1 MVGQRVLLWL
11 AVVGVAEVGVS
22 ALLDDVVDSLRNL
35 PVIGNILQASFHP
48 VFRPVMPSLQAAGHR
63 ESTDE
68 DLESPCYEDLGCL
81 YTSKEFYHPFHRP
94 VNVPPYSR
102 EQVNVKYTL
111 YTRKDREGTTVGAQD
126 VKQLVNTSFSPF
138 KKTKILIHGFLST
151 NTVTWML
158 EMTRALLVHDDF
170 NVVAVDWSGGS
181 RALYTQATANTRLVG
196 LEVAHLIRR
205 LHELSGLSP
214 QDVHIIGHS
223 LGAHAAGY
231 AGERVTGLG
240 RITGLDPAE
249 PYFQHLSPRVRLDP
263 TDAAFVDVI
272 HTDTNSILALGLRQ
286 PVGHLDFYPND
297 GGAQPGCETIA
308 RVPLTAMT
316 DGKNIFEG
324 LDAAQRDLVACR
336 HYRAPKLFTDA
347 IFSSCPY
354 IAFQCESYKQY
365 LAGQCTSCGEDGSKC
380 ARLGLQAER
389 WPGRNRTQ
397 RAAMFLS
404 TADGPNYC
412 LYHYRLIIEVAHI
425 IGRLGSV
432 RGHLHIYAINANG
445 QIRELHMAHSAKT
458 FHPGRSYTFLAH
470 HRQDLSDTQ
479 EILVHWSYEASPFD
493 PSTLCVLFCD
503 TSLPLGSI
511 SFSSVDQVANRR
523 YKNYISE
530 GPDNVAM
537 CHKQGH
543 NLILIKSGETVKL
556 ASSPKC
562 DLVTR
567 RLLVLLDAV
576 SRPIRY
582 VKAISDSP
590 NLIEPVNWVAVR

>member
-1 MVGQRVLLWL
+1 MLGQRVLLWL

-22 ALLDDVVDSLRNL
+22 ARLLEGVVAGLRNL

-48 VFRPVMPSLQAAGHR
+48 VFRPVLPSLHPAGHR
-63 ESTDE
+63 ESGDE
-68 DLESPCYEDLGCL
+68 DFESPCYEDLGCL
-81 YTSKEFYHPFHRP
+81 YTSKDFYHPFHRP

-102 EQVNVKYTL
+102 EQVNVRYTL
-111 YTRKDREGTTVGAQD
+111 YTRRKREGTTVGAQD
-126 VKQLVNTSFSPF
+126 VKHLVNTSFSPF
-138 KKTKILIHGFLST
+138 KKTKILIHGFLDT

-158 EMTRALLVHDDF
+158 PSHNINLYPSNTTKSIFCMTKAALPTTPTYTP
-170 NVVAVDWSGGS
+170 S
-181 RALYTQATANTRLVG
+181 R
-196 LEVAHLIRR
+196 
-205 LHELSGLSP
+205 
-214 QDVHIIGHS
+214 
-223 LGAHAAGY
+223 Y
-231 AGERVTGLG
+231 AGERVPGLG

-249 PYFQHLSPRVRLDP
+249 PYFQHLPPRVRLDP
-263 TDAAFVDVI
+263 TDATFVDVI
-272 HTDTNSILALGLRQ
+272 HTDTNSILTLAKLYAGYGLRQ

-308 RVPLTAMT
+308 RVPLTAMM
-316 DGKNIFEG
+316 DGKNILEG
-324 LDAAQRDLVACR
+324 LDAAQKDLVACR

-347 IFSSCPY
+347 ISSSCPY
-354 IAFQCESYKQY
+354 VAFQCESYKQY
-365 LAGQCTSCGEDGSKC
+365 LAGQCTSCGDDGSRC
-380 ARLGLQAER
+380 ARLGLNAEK

-397 RAAMFLS
+397 HVTMFLS
-404 TADGPNYC
+404 TADGPHYC
-412 LYHYRLIIEVAHI
+412 LYHYRVIVEVAHI

-432 RGHLHIYAINANG
+432 RGHLHIYAINGNG
-445 QIRELHMAHSAKT
+445 QIRELHMTHLAKT

-493 PSTLCVLFCD
+493 PSTFCVLFCD

-523 YKNYISE
+523 YNNYISE
-530 GPDNVAM
+530 GPDNVSM

-567 RLLVLLDAV
+567 RLLALLDAV
-576 SRPIRY
+576 SRPLRY

-590 NLIEPVNWVAVR
+590 EIIEPVNWVVGRLHEVREAQVMQHGSTVARRHEARQDIRPT